1 MRLLIFSVLIT
12 FISISISY
20 SQWECPSKLS
30 GFYKPIFNDI
40 PLNWATE
47 ISASGGSMDDRMIA
61 NIIGFVGLDYNV
73 GNHEVYFEGGYKWWD
88 KYFYDSDVNIQNKR
102 IGLREFYYS
111 YKKNDL
117 KFLTGFGSIL
127 GKDNMFLNE
136 RAFATNFD
144 YNFNKFNITT
154 SLGSVTKDFSR
165 NGTFGS
171 KCFIYDFVPNRTI
184 AHISNTIGKTN
195 FSHSTFSYYP
205 NKEIENSE
213 PEDEFSEDNV
223 EEVQKKN
230 FELNEIGL
238 VYYDEFGEDIGTNSS
253 FWGLF
258 TELLLFSDVSLKT
271 QVSYQNKLNNDALLY
286 HVSLTK
292 DKLWENIK
300 QRTSFYGAFYGNS
313 KIDKHATPQF
323 SFSNIQA
330 GEVIRLDGVDMP
342 FTLLSI
348 RHSFMKYRL
357 RFKLQYAYQFD
368 SDEFRELDIIVSK
381 KIGEFFDCNL
391 ILSNFETNVVKSP
404 NYMAKFVCL
413 FTY

>member
-12 FISISISY
+12 LISISISY
-20 SQWECPSKLS
+20 TQWECPSKLS

-40 PLNWATE
+40 PLNWASE

-61 NIIGFVGLDYNV
+61 NVMGFVGLDYNV
-73 GNHEVYFEGGYKWWD
+73 RNHEFYFEGGFKGWK
-88 KYFYDSDVNIQNKR
+88 KYFYDSDINIKNHR
-102 IGLREFYYS
+102 LGLREFYYR
-111 YKKNDL
+111 YNNKDFKL
-117 KFLTGFGSIL
+117 LTGFGSIL
-127 GKDNMFLNE
+127 GKDYMFLNE

-144 YNFNKFNITT
+144 YNFNKFNIT
-154 SLGSVTKDFSR
+154 SSVGSVTKDFAR

-171 KCFIYDFVPNRTI
+171 KCFIYDFVPNRNI
-184 AHISNTIGKTN
+184 AHISNTFGKTN

-205 NKEIENSE
+205 NKTIENPE
-213 PEDEFSEDNV
+213 LEDEFAEETI
-223 EEVQKKN
+223 EEVQEKIIE
-230 FELNEIGL
+230 FNEIGL
-238 VYYDEFGEDIGTNSS
+238 VYYDEFGQDIGTNSA

-258 TELLLFSDVSLKT
+258 TELLLFSDVSLRT

-292 DKLWENIK
+292 DKLWEKIK
-300 QRTSFYGAFYGNS
+300 QRTSFYGAFYGNT
-313 KIDKHATPQF
+313 KIDNNASPQF

-330 GEVIRLDGVDMP
+330 GEVVRLDGVDMP
-342 FTLLSI
+342 FSLLSI

-357 RFKLQYAYQFD
+357 RFKFQYAYQFKN
-368 SDEFRELDIIVSK
+368 DEFREFDLIISK

-391 ILSNFETNVVKSP
+391 ILSNFETNLVNSP